1 MKLFAFKSTVLMLS
15 AALALAACG
24 KRGPLE
30 APPGATPS
38 TNPAVTGN
46 PGNENAPV
54 SPAELSGQNA
64 ANPGSGNQSTAKPKR
79 PFPLDPLL

>member
-1 MKLFAFKSTVLMLS
+1 MLS